1 VDDLVV
7 VFRTHSDIEASIV
20 RGLLEA
26 HGIRS
31 MLASDVPHAVFPLT
45 VNGLGEV
52 RLTVRSLD
60 AGEARRIIEGHR
72 EAAVGGQILRVPDDL
87 EDLERRLGYE
97 FRDRELLM
105 RALTHRSRAHED
117 ASGTIAD
124 NESLEFL
131 GDAVLGFVI
140 ADMLFREFP
149 QLDEGQ
155 KSKIKSTLV
164 SSAALGRLARRLG
177 LGGHL
182 MLGRG
187 EEKTGGRRK
196 QALLADGYEA
206 LIAAVFL
213 DGGIDEARRF
223 IMRQFAD
230 EIEEVRSPSFWERD
244 YKSGLQEMLQSR
256 SQPLPEY
263 LVTAESGPDHRKVF
277 QVEVRVQGET
287 LAQASGGSKKEAE
300 QQAARQAI
308 EKLAGE

>member
-60 AGEARRIIEGHR
+60 ADEARRIIEGHR

>member
-45 VNGLGEV
+45 INGLGEV

-60 AGEARRIIEGHR
+60 ADEARRIIEGHR
-72 EAAVGGQILRVPDDL
+72 EAAVRGQILRVPDGL

-177 LGGHL
+177 LGEHL

-263 LVTAESGPDHRKVF
+263 LVTAESGPDHHKVF

-300 QQAARQAI
+300 QQAARLAI
-308 EKLAGE
+308 EKLAGT